1 MKLRHSLNVA
11 NILLL
16 RQMKRY
22 IRSAPR
28 MFGTLGQPLLFFLAL
43 GFGFGPVFQR
53 AGEGKYLEFLA
64 PGVVGMTILFAGVF
78 TGSELIWDRQFG
90 FLKETLVAPVPRLT
104 IMIGRTLGGTVIATI
119 QGVLVMLACFL
130 IGFRPVRWDHL
141 PHALVF
147 MVFIALMFTA
157 LGTVV
162 ASLVKDFQ
170 GFQVIINFLVMPIF
184 MLSGA
189 LYPLTDIP
197 DVLQVIAKAN
207 PLAYG
212 VDGLRG
218 TLVAKTHFGQLTDFV
233 VMGVITAALLLFGTY
248 QFNKIQI

>member
-1 MKLRHSLNVA
+1 
-11 NILLL
+11 
-16 RQMKRY
+16 
-22 IRSAPR
+22 
-28 MFGTLGQPLLFFLAL
+28 
-43 GFGFGPVFQR
+43 
-53 AGEGKYLEFLA
+53 
-64 PGVVGMTILFAGVF
+64 
-78 TGSELIWDRQFG
+78 
-90 FLKETLVAPVPRLT
+90 
-104 IMIGRTLGGTVIATI
+104 
-119 QGVLVMLACFL
+119 
-130 IGFRPVRWDHL
+130 
-141 PHALVF
+141 

-170 GFQVIINFLVMPIF
+170 GFQVIINFLIMPMF

-218 TLVAKTHFGQLTDFV
+218 ALVARTHFGQLADLI
-233 VMGVITAALLLFGTY
+233 VMGVITVALLLVGTY
-248 QFNKIQI
+248 QFNKVQI